1 MFVAV
6 SLFYQELVAR
16 PRCYLLV
23 FKSVYRSL
31 LLRNRKRML
40 FRSVQHGPAAL
51 ATTKRMI
58 TVYGFPLSQPTRS
71 VLLLLNASKIKYDFN
86 NVDALKGEHRKPQF
100 LKIHPAGLLPAI
112 SEPQL
117 GVIGKHVL

>member
-1 MFVAV
+1 MVYV
-6 SLFYQELVAR
+6 SGGLTSFSRLNTCSTIR
-16 PRCYLLV
+16 
-23 FKSVYRSL
+23 
-31 LLRNRKRML
+31 
-40 FRSVQHGPAAL
+40 
-51 ATTKRMI
+51 ATD
-58 TVYGFPLSQPTRS
+58 
-71 VLLLLNASKIKYDFN
+71 LLLNASKIKYDFN